1 MNDWSTLN
9 DTLEEQLR
17 RELIEQKQQN
27 DGLVARV
34 ELLESLVRDEQEQ
47 KYNAYKRI
55 SELIKKSNQDEN
67 I

>member
-17 RELIEQKQQN
+17 RELIQQKQQN
-27 DGLVARV
+27 DSLMARV
-34 ELLESLVRDEQEQ
+34 ELLESLVKDEQEQ

-55 SELIKKSNQDEN
+55 GELIKESNLNE
-67 I
+67 

>member
-17 RELIEQKQQN
+17 RELIEQKQRN
-27 DGLVARV
+27 DSLIARI
-34 ELLESLVRDEQEQ
+34 ELLEGLVRDEQEQ

-55 SELIKKSNQDEN
+55 GELIKDSNLSD
-67 I
+67 

>member
-17 RELIEQKQQN
+17 RELIDLKKHNDALQN
-27 DGLVARV
+27 RISM
-34 ELLESLVRDEQEQ
+34 LENSVKTEQEQ

-55 SELIKKSNQDEN
+55 SELIKTNHNVQT
-67 I
+67 

>member
-17 RELIEQKQQN
+17 RELIQQKQQT
-27 DGLVARV
+27 DSLMAPV
-34 ELLESLVRDEQEQ
+34 ELLESLVKDEQEQ

-55 SELIKKSNQDEN
+55 GELIKKSNLNE
-67 I
+67 

>member
-17 RELIEQKQQN
+17 RELIDLKKHNDALQN
-27 DGLVARV
+27 RIAM
-34 ELLESLVRDEQEQ
+34 LENSVKTEQEQ

-55 SELIKKSNQDEN
+55 SELVNPSHNEQT
-67 I
+67 